1 MDGRYQRGY
10 IADCLGWHL
19 SAEQR
24 KSEINCTRCSNSNS
38 NIDNRMVLDISMK
51 RLPYIMC
58 IMLNRECFIINETLN
73 YTTDMFDA
81 IFKLRAVVYGDG
93 NHFVARFI
101 SNDGQIWYHD
111 GMTTGSNCVL
121 EVQLKQIPDKDWF
134 TTASNNYSCREAVLA
149 VYTRE

>member
-1 MDGRYQRGY
+1 
-10 IADCLGWHL
+10 
-19 SAEQR
+19 
-24 KSEINCTRCSNSNS
+24 
-38 NIDNRMVLDISMK
+38 
-51 RLPYIMC
+51 
-58 IMLNRECFIINETLN
+58 MLNRECFIINETLN

-101 SNDGQIWYHD
+101 SNDGQIWYNY

-134 TTASNNYSCREAVLA
+134 TTASNNYSCRKAVLA